1 MKGIELLKTL
11 QKINKPFYTIADMEK
26 ITALPRRSLYVALRR
41 WEVGGIIERV
51 AQAIYVPMGSNISL
65 ENVAT
70 QLYIP
75 NYLSFESALAKYG
88 ILNLIPYTLTFATTR
103 KTKTYTIQKREIE
116 FRQISSQLFFGFEM
130 KNGIYI
136 ASPEKAFLDQVYFA
150 TRGKATVDF
159 DELDIKKLSS
169 KTLKELSR
177 KFPAYVRS
185 YIEKMIN
192 PQKAIPE
199 DLSLSGRSR

>member
-1 MKGIELLKTL
+1 MKGIELLKLL
-11 QKINKPFYTIADMEK
+11 QQTNKSFYTIADLEK
-26 ITALPRRSLYVALRR
+26 ITSLPRDSLYVALRR
-41 WEVGGIIERV
+41 WEGGGIVERV
-51 AQAIYVPMGSNISL
+51 AQGIYVPMGSNISL
-65 ENVAT
+65 ENVAA

-103 KTKTYTIQKREIE
+103 KTRKYALRKQEIE
-116 FRQISSQLFFGFEM
+116 FRQISAELFFGFEM

-136 ASPEKAFLDQVYFA
+136 ALPEKAFLDEIYFVA
-150 TRGKATVDF
+150 RGKATLDF
-159 DELDIKKLSS
+159 DEVDIKKLSI

-185 YIEKMIN
+185 Y
-192 PQKAIPE
+192 
-199 DLSLSGRSR
+199 LSDITKPIVKN